1 MAPPGLLNQARRRN
15 GGLTDSGGVS
25 AKSTSYSF
33 PTSCAW
39 RTTWRSTWR
48 TAWCSASNGRNGS
61 SIVDA
66 YDDECESV
74 HGGNVYASPQLGRSI
89 PRVGI
94 DQETGSIFT
103 GYVVASCALFH
114 GHLCGHAQ
122 SCGRLLGDLPLLLP
136 DLGGRQR
143 KQSVLYDSQLVR
155 TQDGRRK
162 SKLREK
168 HSKTLFIRI
177 SSSSIFFRYEG
188 L

>member
-33 PTSCAW
+33 PTSYA
-39 RTTWRSTWR
+39 RGSWRS
-48 TAWCSASNGRNGS
+48 WCSASNGRNGS
-61 SIVDA
+61 SIVHTN
-66 YDDECESV
+66 DDECESV
-74 HGGNVYASPQLGRSI
+74 HGGNVYASSQLGRSI

-103 GYVVASCALFH
+103 GHVVASCALFH

-122 SCGRLLGDLPLLLP
+122 SCRRLLGDLPLLLP

-168 HSKTLFIRI
+168 HSETLFIRI